1 MENNY
6 TNLKA
11 LIDGS
16 FTVLKVRG
24 FGYKMWDNNAKK
36 MMFSSEPTKGYRKVY
51 TLETDKGVLD
61 LGVGQ
66 FGNILEAVSKDGKSD
81 IINWTFNVKSNGKS
95 GMEVRYFLN
104 PVWNKPAAE
113 GNATSAPLPDKV
125 DDEEID
131 LSEIPF

>member
-6 TNLKA
+6 TNLKE
-11 LIDGS
+11 LIDDS

-36 MMFSSEPTKGYRKVY
+36 MMFSSEPQKGYRKVY
-51 TLETDKGVLD
+51 TLETDKGILD

-66 FGNILEAVSKDGKSD
+66 YGNILEGVSKDGKSD

-95 GMEVRYFLN
+95 GMEVRYYLN

-113 GNATSAPLPDKV
+113 GEAKSAPLPKNNQ
-125 DDEEID
+125 DDED
-131 LSEIPF
+131 WVNSIPF